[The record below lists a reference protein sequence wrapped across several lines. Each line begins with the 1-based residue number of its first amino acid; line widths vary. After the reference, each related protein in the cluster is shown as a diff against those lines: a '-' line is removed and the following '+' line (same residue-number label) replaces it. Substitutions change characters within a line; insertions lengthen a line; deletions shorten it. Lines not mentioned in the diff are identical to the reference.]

1 MSDIPESEQNTLI
14 MRSTD
19 ELDAAAP
26 EPRTLPETAYLG
38 DIRTSSVMDLLEY
51 PRSDGYPTGNFT
63 LIPTSLAAKALEHG
77 IPRWWLEIWLDDAG
91 LQRLRFE
98 IVGDVVIGR
107 SSEVDI
113 DLQDYHALDKGVS
126 RQHAMLRPSR
136 KALYLI
142 DLGSTNGTQYN
153 GIPMGK
159 GAAVPL
165 TENCVIRLGTLNLT
179 IHFLALTIT

>member
-1 MSDIPESEQNTLI
+1 MSDDIPESEQNTLVLPQ
-14 MRSTD
+14 TD
-19 ELDAAAP
+19 DLDASAP
-26 EPRTLPETAYLG
+26 EPRILPQTAFLP
-38 DIRTSSVMDLLEY
+38 DTSVSVNDLLEY
-51 PRSDGYPTGNFT
+51 PRSDGFPTGNFT
-63 LIPTSLAAKALEHG
+63 LIPARLTEKALEHG
-77 IPRWWLEIWLDDAG
+77 IPRWWLEIWLDNAG

-159 GAAVPL
+159 GVAVPL
-165 TENCVIRLGTLNLT
+165 TENCVVRLGTLNLT